1 MTAKSPANSR
11 RKAAKSADPAQES
24 PKPTAGERLM
34 AELARDDDPYSLTL
48 LIVEACRM
56 ADRLEAFDELLA
68 GRRETWM
75 KLKVGREVVEVYV
88 DKVLAE
94 ARQCAT
100 VFRHYLADIHRQRA
114 GIPTGPDDEDDPAKR
129 Y

>member
-1 MTAKSPANSR
+1 
-11 RKAAKSADPAQES
+11 
-24 PKPTAGERLM
+24 M

-56 ADRLEAFDELLA
+56 ADRLEKCNELLE
-68 GRRETWM
+68 GREETWM
-75 KLKVGREVVEVYV
+75 RLKMGREVVEVYV

-94 ARQCAT
+94 ARQVAT

-114 GIPTGPDDEDDPAKR
+114 GIPTGPDDNDDPSKR

>member
-1 MTAKSPANSR
+1 MTAKSTANTR
-11 RKAAKSADPAQES
+11 RKAAKLAQES

-56 ADRLEAFDELLA
+56 ADRLERCNELLE
-68 GRRETWM
+68 GREDAWM
-75 KLKVGREVVEVYV
+75 RLKVGRDVVEVHV

-114 GIPTGPDDEDDPAKR
+114 GISTGPDDDTDPAKR

>member
-1 MTAKSPANSR
+1 MTAKSSANSR
-11 RKAAKSADPAQES
+11 RKAANPPVDAPEL
-24 PKPTAGERLM
+24 PKKTAGERLM
-34 AELARDDDPYSLTL
+34 EELARDDDPYSLTL

-56 ADRLEAFDELLA
+56 ADRLESFDELLA
-68 GRRETWM
+68 GRRETWLRL
-75 KLKVGREVVEVYV
+75 KLGRDTVEVYV

-114 GIPTGPDDEDDPAKR
+114 GIPTGPDDNDDPAKR

>member
-1 MTAKSPANSR
+1 
-11 RKAAKSADPAQES
+11 
-24 PKPTAGERLM
+24 M
-34 AELARDDDPYSLTL
+34 AELAQPGDSYALTL

-56 ADRLEAFDELLA
+56 ADRLEKYDALL
-68 GRRETWM
+68 E
-75 KLKVGREVVEVYV
+75 GREDAWMRLKLGRDTVEVQV

-100 VFRHYLADIHRQRA
+100 VFRHYLADIDRKRD
-114 GIPTGPDDEDDPAKR
+114 GTPPGPDDDDDPAKR

>member
-11 RKAAKSADPAQES
+11 RKVATQPDLPTK
-24 PKPTAGERLM
+24 TAGERLM
-34 AELARDDDPYSLTL
+34 AELAQPGDSYALTL

-56 ADRLEAFDELLA
+56 ADRLEKYDALL
-68 GRRETWM
+68 E
-75 KLKVGREVVEVYV
+75 GREDAWMRLKLGRDTVEVQV

-100 VFRHYLADIHRQRA
+100 VFRHYLADIDRKRD
-114 GIPTGPDDEDDPAKR
+114 GTPPGPDDDDDPSKR